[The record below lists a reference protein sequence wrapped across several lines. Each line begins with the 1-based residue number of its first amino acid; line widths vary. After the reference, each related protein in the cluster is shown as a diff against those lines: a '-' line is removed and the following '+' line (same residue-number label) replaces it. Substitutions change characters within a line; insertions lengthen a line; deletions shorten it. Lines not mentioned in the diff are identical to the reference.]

1 VHHRSQATHAAT
13 WELIVADDGSTA
25 ETSAYLAS
33 VQDAAPLPV
42 TVIADATSRGLPA
55 AINQGLRTASGEYL
69 VVLNNDV
76 VVTDGWLGQLIS

>member
-13 WELIVADDGSTA
+13 WELILVDDGLTD

-33 VQDAAPLPV
+33 VQEAAPVPG

-55 AINQGLRTASGEYL
+55 AINQGVRAARR
-69 VVLNNDV
+69 VL
-76 VVTDGWLGQLIS
+76 GRAQ